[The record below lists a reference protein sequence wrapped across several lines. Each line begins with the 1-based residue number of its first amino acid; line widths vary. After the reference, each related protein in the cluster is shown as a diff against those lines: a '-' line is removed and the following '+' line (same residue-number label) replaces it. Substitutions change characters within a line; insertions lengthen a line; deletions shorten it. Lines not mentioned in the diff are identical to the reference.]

1 MAISSQ
7 VRDSILFIQV
17 KDPRLVD
24 EVVIEQ
30 VEKDILTL
38 VDKTEEER
46 VVLDFSPVQFMSSSM
61 LGKLVKIHKKCKEY
75 KAKLKLSG
83 VSSDI
88 REVFKITRLE
98 KLFDFEKDIESARK
112 AFLKRGLFG

>member
-7 VRDSILFIQV
+7 VRDKILFIQV

-24 EVVIEQ
+24 ETVLEQ
-30 VEKDILTL
+30 LESDISELI
-38 VDKTEEER
+38 DKTDEER
-46 VVLDFSPVQFMSSSM
+46 VVIDFSPVQFMSSSM

-83 VSSDI
+83 VSDDI
-88 REVFKITRLE
+88 REVFKITRLD
-98 KLFDFEKDIESARK
+98 KLFDFEKDAESARK
-112 AFLKRGLFG
+112 AFNKRGLFG